1 MADEEKIEHTTAGE
15 PAQGGGKKKKIMAVG
30 GVVAALALAFVG
42 ALMAVPSKSEA
53 PTLKGPFVAPLTT
66 DKVRVNLAGGSS
78 KRILLLEMNVKYKA
92 YDPKYFDMRAADP
105 VYLAE
110 LKAALLRIAATK
122 TLDDVTLPDRVPA
135 FEEEMRVAVER
146 LLFPIHVG
154 DGKLPLDADG
164 ESGLAPSEKM
174 ERSLF
179 RGLWPDHAVHIDAPK
194 GLMRIDD
201 GPEVQFDGTE
211 VDLAVPAGPEVF
223 VYLDVSGLDPT
234 FQGSVALGNHGR
246 VMRLLGNDWIIQ

>member
-1 MADEEKIEHTTAGE
+1 MADEEKTEQTTDDAAPE
-15 PAQGGGKKKKIMAVG
+15 GGGKKKKVMVIG
-30 GVVAALALAFVG
+30 GAVAALALAFVG
-42 ALMAVPSKSEA
+42 ALMAVPSKSEQ
-53 PTLKGPFVAPLTT
+53 PELKGPFVAPLTT
-66 DKVRVNLAGGSS
+66 DKVRVNLAGNSS

-92 YDPKYFDMRAADP
+92 YDSAYFDARAADP

-122 TLDDVTLPDRVPA
+122 TLEDVTLPDRVPA

-154 DGKLPLDADG
+154 DSKLPLDADG
-164 ESGLAPSEKM
+164 ASGLAPSEKM
-174 ERSLF
+174 ERSRF
-179 RGLWPDHAVHIDAPK
+179 RGLWTEHAIHVDAPK
-194 GLMRIDD
+194 GLLRVDD

-211 VDLAVPAGPEVF
+211 VDLAVPTGPETF
-223 VYLDVSGLDPT
+223 VYLDVTKLDPT